1 MTMPFRV
8 SLMRSQ
14 VLYLAAQVSAHY
26 SNHVLLSQE
35 AERAGI
41 TIDQRSVPLKEL
53 QACMLAGSHL
63 IIALVDKRRL
73 CSGLMWSRPASLQ
86 IGGVNRMPIIC
97 GYGDAYT
104 GAALMSPAVA
114 MQSTAEMMLHC
125 AVAVVSGCSLQRQRV
140 GGFAC
145 LLCTRPYH
153 FADPVLLIQ
162 FCSGLNAFISF
173 YSFFSGLPAC
183 PRKFLVGLALQQL

>member
-1 MTMPFRV
+1 MQTRAFQRLHYCHAVSSSEKKRRRKRKTTPFRV
-8 SLMRSQ
+8 KSTRRQ
-14 VLYLAAQVSAHY
+14 VWYPAAQVSAHH
-26 SNHVLLSQE
+26 SCHVLLSQE

-86 IGGVNRMPIIC
+86 VGGVNRMPIMC

-104 GAALMSPAVA
+104 GAALTPPAVA
-114 MQSTAEMMLHC
+114 
-125 AVAVVSGCSLQRQRV
+125 
-140 GGFAC
+140 
-145 LLCTRPYH
+145 CTC
-153 FADPVLLIQ
+153 D
-162 FCSGLNAFISF
+162 LN
-173 YSFFSGLPAC
+173 
-183 PRKFLVGLALQQL
+183 R

>member
-1 MTMPFRV
+1 M
-8 SLMRSQ
+8 
-14 VLYLAAQVSAHY
+14 
-26 SNHVLLSQE
+26 LLSQE

-86 IGGVNRMPIIC
+86 IGGANRMPIIC

-104 GAALMSPAVA
+104 GAAALTSPAVA
-114 MQSTAEMMLHC
+114 M
-125 AVAVVSGCSLQRQRV
+125 
-140 GGFAC
+140 
-145 LLCTRPYH
+145 LLT
-153 FADPVLLIQ
+153 Q
-162 FCSGLNAFISF
+162 
-173 YSFFSGLPAC
+173 
-183 PRKFLVGLALQQL
+183 

>member
-1 MTMPFRV
+1 M
-8 SLMRSQ
+8 L
-14 VLYLAAQVSAHY
+14 SAHY
-26 SNHVLLSQE
+26 SYHVLLSQE

-73 CSGLMWSRPASLQ
+73 CNGLMWSRPASLQ

-104 GAALMSPAVA
+104 GAALTSPAVA
-114 MQSTAEMMLHC
+114 MQSKAETVDIAMFSCCSCWLYPAKTACWSLCMSCCIPDLL
-125 AVAVVSGCSLQRQRV
+125 SLQEYQRK
-140 GGFAC
+140 AC
-145 LLCTRPYH
+145 
-153 FADPVLLIQ
+153 FWWV
-162 FCSGLNAFISF
+162 
-173 YSFFSGLPAC
+173 
-183 PRKFLVGLALQQL
+183 

>member
-1 MTMPFRV
+1 M
-8 SLMRSQ
+8 
-14 VLYLAAQVSAHY
+14 
-26 SNHVLLSQE
+26 LLLQE

-104 GAALMSPAVA
+104 GVALMSPAVA
-114 MQSTAEMMLHC
+114 MQLQAETVHIAQLL
-125 AVAVVSGCSLQRQRV
+125 AVACKDSVVAPLHVCCVPDFSDMQILFSQFDIILPSMQLYDF
-140 GGFAC
+140 FAFLSE
-145 LLCTRPYH
+145 LLACCTNM
-153 FADPVLLIQ
+153 FWCI
-162 FCSGLNAFISF
+162 
-173 YSFFSGLPAC
+173 
-183 PRKFLVGLALQQL
+183 